1 MGDIDLV
8 AVRSLKLP
16 RVGQLGFVVSSI
28 EKSLPYYASFYNID
42 TWFKPNY
49 ADREFWIGTTPV
61 RMDVDLIVGF
71 SGTTQIELIET
82 KGQEENL
89 YQRHLAKNG
98 EGLHHVGFY
107 VHDLDSRSRVMSK
120 PGLEVLLAGR
130 LTMTGGGVARFA
142 YFNTGQL
149 CGTILEL
156 IEIRLFGISVPQN
169 SFMYNVATITRN
181 AQKTR
186 IRI

>member
-1 MGDIDLV
+1 MRDIDL
-8 AVRSLKLP
+8 ATVRSLRLP
-16 RVGQLGFVVSSI
+16 RVGQLGFVVNSI

-42 TWFKPNY
+42 SWFQPNY
-49 ADREFWIGTTPV
+49 TEREAQIGGTPANLEA
-61 RMDVDLIVGF
+61 DLIVGF

-82 KGQEENL
+82 RGQEGNP

-107 VHDLDSRSRVMSK
+107 VHNFDSRSRAMSEL
-120 PGLEVLLAGR
+120 GLEVLMAGR
-130 LTMTGGGVARFA
+130 FKMAGGGVARFA
-142 YFNTGQL
+142 YFNTAQL
-149 CGTILEL
+149 CGIILEL

-169 SFMYNVATITRN
+169 SFMYNVAVMTRN

-186 IRI
+186 VRI